1 MNGVAGDAARPPN
14 APIRNPKS
22 RIRNRR
28 GAALILVLF
37 AIAFISVLAVAMLQ
51 EATTDL
57 AIHRNHVCG
66 LKALYAANAGVEDAI
81 AELRDEYDTTN
92 TVNGTL
98 TGPDGVT
105 CTWSAEIDNDKP
117 VVTVLSTGT
126 AAGFTRKV
134 EARLVV
140 GQPPAT
146 SQPYPVR
153 IVWWREIW

>member
-1 MNGVAGDAARPPN
+1 M
-14 APIRNPKS
+14 
-22 RIRNRR
+22 RNRIHSRSR

-37 AIAFISVLAVAMLQ
+37 AIAFITALAVAMLQ

-66 LKALYAANAGVEDAI
+66 LKALYAAHAGIEDAV
-81 AELRDEYDTTN
+81 AALHDEYDTSN

-105 CTWSAEIDNDKP
+105 CAWTVEIDNDGP
-117 VVTVLSTGT
+117 VVTLLSAGT

-140 GQPPAT
+140 GQPDAT

-153 IVWWREIW
+153 IIWWREVW